1 MQTNKIS
8 HQNPKGADNMATKQD
23 KKQVKISKIEITKDK
38 RVGSRRFV
46 FPFTR
51 GRKHRILFVF

>member
-23 KKQVKISKIEITKDK
+23 KKQVKISKIEITKVK
-38 RVGSRRFV
+38 RGGSRRPV
-46 FPFTR
+46 FPFTGGQR
-51 GRKHRILFVF
+51 HQILFVF